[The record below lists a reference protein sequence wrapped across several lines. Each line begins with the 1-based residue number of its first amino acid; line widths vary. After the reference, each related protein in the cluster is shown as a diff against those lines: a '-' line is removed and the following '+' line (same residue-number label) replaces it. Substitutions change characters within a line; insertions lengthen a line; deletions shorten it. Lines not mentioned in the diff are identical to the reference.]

1 MRELKDYTA
10 EVLRRVEVTRAERRR
25 NRARLL
31 AICLPLV
38 ICVALGALALP
49 PWMRDAAPGPDQI
62 RENETGSKTASRE
75 PVLDT
80 AQVDGDAEG
89 EQVQDGFMSVDDPVT
104 GGAVDGVDAAVPEDF
119 AFSYTWGCYGVSSY
133 DSETGKLV
141 KTTDATHPED
151 YVTELHLTKEQLQQ
165 VWTWLLQLPLAEY
178 PASYDPYNDPA
189 SEQKIA
195 TEPSRDLVLTVRQ
208 RGTETTI
215 ACRNICLG
223 GSSGGYDEKAKAF
236 LAFCD
241 RLERLLTGTPEWE
254 ALPPYEFL
262 YE

>member
-10 EVLRRVEVTRAERRR
+10 EVLRRVEETRAERRR
-25 NRARLL
+25 NRARIL
-31 AICLPLV
+31 AVCVPLV
-38 ICVALGALALP
+38 ICLVIGAFTLP
-49 PWMRDAAPGPDQI
+49 PLLRDTAPGPDLI
-62 RENETGSKTASRE
+62 PDGAVGPKDATDAAETDSLGIGAAENEFAPDEALPGS
-75 PVLDT
+75 
-80 AQVDGDAEG
+80 DA
-89 EQVQDGFMSVDDPVT
+89 MA
-104 GGAVDGVDAAVPEDF
+104 GGPVDGVNAAMPEDF
-119 AFSYTWGCYGVSSY
+119 AFIYTWGCYGVSSY

-151 YVTELHLTKEQLQQ
+151 YVTELFLTEEQLQE
-165 VWTWLLQLPLAEY
+165 VWTWISQLPLEEY
-178 PASYDPYNDPA
+178 PDTYDPYNDPA

-195 TEPSRDLVLTVRQ
+195 TEPSRDLVLTVRK
-208 RGTETTI
+208 RGTEKTI
-215 ACRNICLG
+215 SCRNICLG

-236 LAFCD
+236 LTFCD